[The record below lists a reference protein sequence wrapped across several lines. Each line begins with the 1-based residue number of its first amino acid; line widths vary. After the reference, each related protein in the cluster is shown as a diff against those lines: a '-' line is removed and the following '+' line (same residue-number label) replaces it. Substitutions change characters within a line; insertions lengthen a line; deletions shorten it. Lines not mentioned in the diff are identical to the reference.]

1 MHRFTSFYYF
11 FFFNDTATTEIYT
24 LSLHDA
30 LSSLPA
36 CAQAE
41 AACTKGHDL
50 KQPADYGDVLE
61 EVNELVL
68 VREIVVKD
76 KRCRKGKDSKHC
88 RHEAGAIARD
98 ERKAAKDLYGN
109 GKRKS

>member
-30 LSSLPA
+30 LPILPA

-76 KRCRKGKDSKHC
+76 KRD
-88 RHEAGAIARD
+88 
-98 ERKAAKDLYGN
+98 
-109 GKRKS
+109 RKSTRLNSSHANISYAVFCLKKKTKNNRLTTR